1 MDSLRKKVFTMDRG
15 VVEDWLSEFKALPEA
30 SIGSYADKLQQK
42 MTLIS
47 ALYKV
52 IREAHSELLEPVCHQ
67 LLEFARSGEPRLRL
81 FTLQFLPVLV
91 DRYLTGLAAAQGPR
105 PRSDGCAEALLLGLY
120 NLEIVE
126 KDATSKVLA
135 FTIPSLSKSS
145 IYHEPGSMGSVAI
158 MEATLS
164 GRDVVRVA
172 YAGPLP
178 HRDVFSAQNRF
189 EVLTFL
195 LVCYNSVVVQMP
207 SSSYQAL
214 CSMCSQVCISGFPRQ
229 KRIWKERRARIALSP
244 EFMVQLLTGIY
255 YTIYNGGWD
264 LGIEALDNVI
274 YRAQLEFYPEPLL
287 VGNAMKN
294 SLRWDA
300 PDSMD
305 SKQQVIQVEVT
316 PTLRRLSRNAVTSAS
331 IRRHRWR
338 KDVLEG
344 KPVEETLEIS
354 EPDEGFSSGT
364 SSASHSAA
372 IATKLPGPSF
382 YQKGLIRRGVCLIGN
397 YSKEPAGETQSE
409 FGKPLPVHPSSEPGK
424 PSSLRAV
431 LESGNQPPQKEGMAD
446 SYKPPTGQRI
456 ASESGRAFSLHTSS
470 KPSPPPRSVTEPGG
484 RHSVEMSTP
493 AALLKAGGKEVS
505 WRALNPSSS
514 QSLLPH
520 KDEDP
525 GLAGTSTAALSR
537 SFEYVGASG
546 GASSEPVATVCG
558 GSAAGRKRG
567 SRHST
572 SSLQEERLAS
582 QCTDAEFLSP
592 SRQHGQQQQQPRS
605 PSYGVQL
612 VTEV

>member
-178 HRDVFSAQNRF
+178 HRDAFSAQNRF

-207 SSSYQAL
+207 SSSNQAL

-431 LESGNQPPQKEGMAD
+431 LESG
-446 SYKPPTGQRI
+446 
-456 ASESGRAFSLHTSS
+456 
-470 KPSPPPRSVTEPGG
+470 
-484 RHSVEMSTP
+484 
-493 AALLKAGGKEVS
+493 GKEVS